1 MDSGLVPIPSRRELS
16 RAGLTELPAV
26 IVRAGEEAAKR
37 FLEFFAGSIRNPH
50 TRRAY
55 LRAAIAF
62 FDWGEQRRLRELSAI
77 EPLHVAAYIEQR
89 GREVTKPSVKQELAA
104 IRMLFD
110 WLLVGQVVRGNPAGG
125 VRGPKH
131 VVRKGKTP
139 ILSPIEARQLL
150 DSI

>member
-26 IVRAGEEAAKR
+26 IARAGEAAAKR

-77 EPLHVAAYIEQR
+77 EPLHVAAYIELR

-110 WLLVGQVVRGNPAGG
+110 WLVVNQ
-125 VRGPKH
+125 
-131 VVRKGKTP
+131 
-139 ILSPIEARQLL
+139 IM
-150 DSI
+150 